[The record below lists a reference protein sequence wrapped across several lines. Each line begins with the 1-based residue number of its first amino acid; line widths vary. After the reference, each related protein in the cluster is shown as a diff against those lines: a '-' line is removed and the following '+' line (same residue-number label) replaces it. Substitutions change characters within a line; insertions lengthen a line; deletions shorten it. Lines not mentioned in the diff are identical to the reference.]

1 MNDLAPGV
9 EINGGLESCHSD
21 SWTADSN
28 SPSAPRDSRF
38 HLFKSGSESFLLL
51 AEGSRVFRIDGH
63 LHDRL
68 RTASAGPMDSVER
81 IFEEL
86 RIQSDFPTAR
96 KNKAAP
102 RLHALSLAVAQ
113 KCNMGCTYCYAQGG
127 AFGEPPQN
135 MPLKTALDAVELLFR
150 EARPG
155 DKVSLSFLGG
165 EPLLNRSVIRAATE
179 HAAALAV
186 VRKSALTLSITSN
199 GTLIRP
205 DDFEFFETHGF
216 AVTISLDGV
225 GDVHNRQRPFKN
237 GAGSYEQLVERIRPA
252 LKRQRFMQVS
262 ARVTVTPENIDLVPT
277 LEAFVGMG
285 FHSVGFSPL
294 LNAPGGGEL
303 GREHLAILLDQ
314 MIACGRRFES
324 AVAAG
329 RRYPFSN
336 MVTALKELHRG
347 THNPYPCGA
356 GIGYFG
362 VDADGVLYACHRFVN
377 DDLHMFGS
385 VANGVDRVRQNAW
398 MEQRHVNHQEP
409 CRDCWARYL
418 CGGGCHHEVIK
429 RGRHACDYIRGW
441 LHYCLGAYTRL
452 LKARPDYYFAN
463 IE

>member
-1 MNDLAPGV
+1 MRDGTLGHGEP
-9 EINGGLESCHSD
+9 
-21 SWTADSN
+21 WTADSRL
-28 SPSAPRDSRF
+28 PSAPRDPRF
-38 HLFKSGSESFLLL
+38 HLFESRSEKFLLV
-51 AEGSRVFRIDGH
+51 ADGSRVYGIDAD

-68 RTASAGPMDSVER
+68 RAASAGLAGSVEG

-86 RIQSDFPTAR
+86 GIESGFSTIQNNRS
-96 KNKAAP
+96 AP

-127 AFGEPPQN
+127 AFGAPPQN

-179 HAAALAV
+179 HAATLAAL
-186 VRKSALTLSITSN
+186 RKSVLTLSITSN
-199 GTLIRP
+199 GSLLRSE
-205 DDFEFFETHGF
+205 DLDFFESHGF
-216 AVTISLDGV
+216 AVTFSLDGV

-237 GAGSYEQLVERIRPA
+237 GRGSYESVLERIRPA
-252 LKRQRFMQVS
+252 LSQQRLMQVS
-262 ARVTVTPENIDLVPT
+262 ARVTVTPENLDLVPT
-277 LEAFVGMG
+277 LEAFVEMG

-294 LNAPGGGEL
+294 LNAPNGGEL
-303 GREHLAILLDQ
+303 GREHLAIMLEQ
-314 MIACGRRFES
+314 MIACGQRFER
-324 AVAAG
+324 AVATG

-336 MVTALKELHRG
+336 MVTALKEIHRG
-347 THNPYPCGA
+347 THHAYPCGA

-362 VDADGVLYACHRFVN
+362 VDADGALYACHRFVN
-377 DDLHMFGS
+377 DDDHIFGS
-385 VANGVDRVRQNAW
+385 VENGVDRERQHAW

-441 LHYCLGAYTRL
+441 LHYCLTAYTRL
-452 LKARPDYYFAN
+452 LKARPDYFATAQ
-463 IE
+463 

>member
-1 MNDLAPGV
+1 MNDLALGL
-9 EINGGLESCHSD
+9 EINGRKSRHRD
-21 SWTADSN
+21 SWTADPS
-28 SPSAPRDSRF
+28 SPSAPGDSRF
-38 HLFKSGSESFLLL
+38 HLFQSGSERFLLVV
-51 AEGSRVFRIDGH
+51 EGSRVYRIDAH
-63 LHDRL
+63 WHDRL
-68 RTASAGPMDSVER
+68 RATSGLVHSVEE

-86 RIQSDFPTAR
+86 QIQKDFPTAR
-96 KNKAAP
+96 NNQAAP

-127 AFGEPPQN
+127 AFGAPPQN
-135 MPLKTALDAVELLFR
+135 MPLQTALDAVEFLFR
-150 EARPG
+150 EAGPG

-165 EPLLNRSVIRAATE
+165 EPLLNRPVIRAATE
-179 HAAALAV
+179 RATALAAV
-186 VRKSALTLSITSN
+186 GKNALALSITSN

-205 DDFEFFETHGF
+205 EDFEFFENHGF

-237 GAGSYEQLVERIRPA
+237 GRGSYEQIMERIRPA
-252 LKRQRFMQVS
+252 LRQQRRMQVS
-262 ARVTVTPENIDLVPT
+262 ARITVTPENLNLVPT
-277 LEAFVGMG
+277 LEAFVEMG

-294 LNAPGGGEL
+294 LNAPAGGEL
-303 GREHLAILLDQ
+303 GWEHLANMLEQ
-314 MIACGRRFES
+314 MILCGRRFES
-324 AVAAG
+324 AVVAG

-362 VDADGVLYACHRFVN
+362 VDADGGLYACHRFVN
-377 DDLHMFGS
+377 DQDHIFGS
-385 VANGVDRVRQNAW
+385 VENGVDRVRQHAW
-398 MEQRHVNHQEP
+398 MERRHVNHQEP

-441 LHYCLGAYTRL
+441 LHYCLGAYTGL
-452 LKARPDYYFAN
+452 LKARPDYFAKA
-463 IE
+463 E

>member
-1 MNDLAPGV
+1 MNELGYRVAHGDP
-9 EINGGLESCHSD
+9 
-21 SWTADSN
+21 WTADSRL
-28 SPSAPRDSRF
+28 PSAPRDPRF
-38 HLFKSGSESFLLL
+38 HLFESRSEKFLLV
-51 AEGSRVFRIDGH
+51 AEGSRLYGIDPG

-68 RTASAGPMDSVER
+68 RAASAGLAGSVEG
-81 IFEEL
+81 IFTEL
-86 RIQSDFPTAR
+86 GIESGFSTIQNNRS
-96 KNKAAP
+96 AP

-127 AFGEPPQN
+127 AFGAPPQN
-135 MPLKTALDAVELLFR
+135 MPLKTALNAVDLLFR

-179 HAAALAV
+179 HAAALAA
-186 VRKSALTLSITSN
+186 VRKSVLTLSITSN
-199 GTLIRP
+199 GSLIRSE
-205 DDFEFFETHGF
+205 DLEFFETHGF

-225 GDVHNRQRPFKN
+225 GDVHNRHRPFKN
-237 GAGSYEQLVERIRPA
+237 GKGSYEPVLERIRPA
-252 LKRQRFMQVS
+252 LDQQRLMQVS
-262 ARVTVTPENIDLVPT
+262 ARVTVTPENLDLVPT
-277 LEAFVGMG
+277 LEAFVEMG

-294 LNAPGGGEL
+294 LNAPAGGEL
-303 GREHLAILLDQ
+303 GRENLAIMLEQ
-314 MIACGRRFES
+314 MIACGGRLET

-362 VDADGVLYACHRFVN
+362 VDADGALYACHRFVN
-377 DDLHMFGS
+377 DDDHIFGS
-385 VANGVDRVRQNAW
+385 VEKGVDLVRQHAW

-418 CGGGCHHEVIK
+418 CGGACHHEVIK

-441 LHYCLGAYTRL
+441 LHYCLAAYTRL
-452 LKARPDYYFAN
+452 LKARPDYFATTQ
-463 IE
+463 

>member
-1 MNDLAPGV
+1 MNDLSP
-9 EINGGLESCHSD
+9 GLETIGRETLHSK
-21 SWTADSN
+21 SWTGDSS

-38 HLFKSGSESFLLL
+38 HLFTSDSESFLLVS
-51 AEGSRVFRIDGH
+51 EGSQVFRIDSS
-63 LHDRL
+63 LRDRL
-68 RTASAGPMDSVER
+68 RTAEPDSVEE

-86 RIQSDFPTAR
+86 RIRTDFLTA
-96 KNKAAP
+96 KVKAAP

-113 KCNMGCTYCYAQGG
+113 KCNLGCTYCYAQGG
-127 AFGEPPQN
+127 AFGAPAQN

-165 EPLLNRSVIRAATE
+165 EPLLNRGVIRAATE

-205 DDFEFFETHGF
+205 EDFEFFENHGF
-216 AVTISLDGV
+216 AVTVSLDGV
-225 GDVHNRQRPFKN
+225 GDVHDRQRPFKN
-237 GAGSYEQLVERIRPA
+237 GAGSYEQVVARVRPA
-252 LKRQRFMQVS
+252 LKQQRGMQVS
-262 ARVTVTPENIDLVPT
+262 ARVTVSPKNLDLAPT
-277 LEAFVGMG
+277 LEAFVEMG

-294 LNAPGGGEL
+294 LNAPSGGEL
-303 GREHLAILLDQ
+303 GREHLAIMLEQ

-324 AVAAG
+324 AIVAG
-329 RRYPFSN
+329 RRYPFLN

-362 VDADGVLYACHRFVN
+362 VDAGGVLYACHRFVN
-377 DDLHMFGS
+377 DDLHVFGS
-385 VANGVDRVRQNAW
+385 VQNGVDRVRQDVW
-398 MEQRHVNHQEP
+398 VEQRHVNHQEP

-452 LKARPDYYFAN
+452 LKARPDYFARD
-463 IE
+463 E

>member
-1 MNDLAPGV
+1 MNDLAPEFEV
-9 EINGGLESCHSD
+9 NGTRISA
-21 SWTADSN
+21 WTADSN

-38 HLFKSGSESFLLL
+38 HLFQSDTESYLLL
-51 AEGSRVFRIDGH
+51 AEGSRIFRVDNN
-63 LHDRL
+63 LHQRL
-68 RTASAGPMDSVER
+68 RTGSAGPSDTIEGILRESR
-81 IFEEL
+81 I
-86 RIQSDFPTAR
+86 RSDFPTGKR
-96 KNKAAP
+96 NQAAP

-113 KCNMGCTYCYAQGG
+113 KCNLGCTYCYAQGG
-127 AFGEPPQN
+127 TFGAPPQN

-150 EARPG
+150 ETRPE
-155 DKVSLSFLGG
+155 DQVSLSFLGG

-179 HAAALAV
+179 HAAALAA
-186 VRKSALTLSITSN
+186 VRESTLRLSITSN

-205 DDFEFFETHGF
+205 EDFDFFENHGF

-237 GAGSYEQLVERIRPA
+237 GAGSYEQVLERIRPG
-252 LKRQRFMQVS
+252 LQQQRRMQVS
-262 ARVTVTPENIDLVPT
+262 ARVTVTPKNLDLVQT

-294 LNAPGGGEL
+294 LNAPTGGEL
-303 GREHLAILLDQ
+303 GREHLAVMLEQ

-324 AVAAG
+324 AIVAG

-362 VDADGVLYACHRFVN
+362 VDADGVLYACHRFVS
-377 DDLHMFGS
+377 DDLHIFGNLE
-385 VANGVDRVRQNAW
+385 NGVDRARQEAW
-398 MEQRHVNHQEP
+398 MEQRQVNHQEP
-409 CRDCWARYL
+409 CRGCWARYL

-452 LKARPDYYFAN
+452 LKARPDYFA
-463 IE
+463 EVK

>member
-9 EINGGLESCHSD
+9 GINARDSCQRD

-38 HLFKSGSESFLLL
+38 HLFKSDSESFLLL
-51 AEGSRVFRIDGH
+51 AEGSRVFRIDSD

-68 RTASAGPMDSVER
+68 RTGSAGSGDSIEG
-81 IFEEL
+81 IFQESG
-86 RIQSDFPTAR
+86 IQADFPMVR
-96 KNKAAP
+96 KNQAAP

-113 KCNMGCTYCYAQGG
+113 KCNLGCTYCYAQGG
-127 AFGEPPQN
+127 AFGAPAQN
-135 MPLKTALDAVELLFR
+135 MPLKTALEAVELLFR
-150 EARPG
+150 EASPG

-165 EPLLNRSVIRAATE
+165 EPLMNRSVIRAATV

-186 VRKSALTLSITSN
+186 VSKSKLTLSITSN
-199 GTLIRP
+199 GTLVRP
-205 DDFEFFETHGF
+205 DDFEFFENHGF
-216 AVTISLDGV
+216 AVTISLDGI
-225 GDVHNRQRPFKN
+225 GDVHDRQRPLKN
-237 GAGSYEQLVERIRPA
+237 GAGSYEKVVERIRSA
-252 LKRQRFMQVS
+252 LNRQRLMQIS
-262 ARVTVTPENIDLVPT
+262 ARVTVTPVNLDLVPT
-277 LEAFVGMG
+277 LEAFMGMG

-294 LNAPGGGEL
+294 LNAPAGGEL
-303 GREHLAILLDQ
+303 GREHLAIMLEQ
-314 MIACGRRFES
+314 MISCGRRFES
-324 AVAAG
+324 SVVAG

-336 MVTALKELHRG
+336 MVTALKELHWG
-347 THNPYPCGA
+347 NHNPYPCGA

-377 DDLHMFGS
+377 DDLHRFGS
-385 VANGVDRVRQNAW
+385 VTAGVDRMRQEAW

-409 CRDCWARYL
+409 CRGCWARYL

-452 LKARPDYYFAN
+452 LKARPDYFAKA
-463 IE
+463 E

>member
-1 MNDLAPGV
+1 
-9 EINGGLESCHSD
+9 
-21 SWTADSN
+21 
-28 SPSAPRDSRF
+28 
-38 HLFKSGSESFLLL
+38 
-51 AEGSRVFRIDGH
+51 
-63 LHDRL
+63 
-68 RTASAGPMDSVER
+68 
-81 IFEEL
+81 
-86 RIQSDFPTAR
+86 
-96 KNKAAP
+96 
-102 RLHALSLAVAQ
+102 
-113 KCNMGCTYCYAQGG
+113 
-127 AFGEPPQN
+127 

-165 EPLLNRSVIRAATE
+165 EPLLNRGVIRAATE

-205 DDFEFFETHGF
+205 EDFEFFENHGF
-216 AVTISLDGV
+216 AVTVSLDGV
-225 GDVHNRQRPFKN
+225 GDVHDRQRPFKN
-237 GAGSYEQLVERIRPA
+237 GAGSYEQVVERIRPA
-252 LKRQRFMQVS
+252 LKQQRRMQVS
-262 ARVTVTPENIDLVPT
+262 ARVTVSPKNMDLAPT
-277 LEAFVGMG
+277 LEAFVGIG

-294 LNAPGGGEL
+294 LNAPSGGEL
-303 GREHLAILLDQ
+303 GREHLAIMLGQ

-324 AVAAG
+324 AIVAG
-329 RRYPFSN
+329 RRYPFLN

-362 VDADGVLYACHRFVN
+362 VDAGGVLYACHRFVN
-377 DDLHMFGS
+377 DDLHVFGS
-385 VANGVDRVRQNAW
+385 VQNGVDRVRQDVW
-398 MEQRHVNHQEP
+398 VEQRHVNHQEP

-452 LKARPDYYFAN
+452 LKARPDYFARD
-463 IE
+463 E

>member
-1 MNDLAPGV
+1 MNDLAPDLGI
-9 EINGGLESCHSD
+9 EGTERRHSEP
-21 SWTADSN
+21 WTADSD

-38 HLFKSGSESFLLL
+38 HLFKSDSENYLLL
-51 AEGSRVFRIDGH
+51 AEGSRVFRIDSN

-68 RTASAGPMDSVER
+68 RTSAPGSDSVER
-81 IFEEL
+81 IFKEL
-86 RIQSDFPTAR
+86 RIQSDFLTAGNNR
-96 KNKAAP
+96 AAP

-127 AFGEPPQN
+127 TFGAPPQN

-150 EARPG
+150 ETCPG
-155 DKVSLSFLGG
+155 DTVSLSFLGG
-165 EPLLNRSVIRAATE
+165 EPLLNRGVIRAATE
-179 HAAALAV
+179 HAAALAA
-186 VRKSALTLSITSN
+186 VRKSALRLSITSN

-205 DDFEFFETHGF
+205 EDFAFFETHGF

-225 GDVHNRQRPFKN
+225 GDVHNRQRPLKH
-237 GAGSYEQLVERIRPA
+237 GGRSYEQIVERIRPG
-252 LKRQRFMQVS
+252 LNHQRLMQVS
-262 ARVTVTPENIDLVPT
+262 ARVTVTPRNIDLVQT
-277 LEAFVGMG
+277 LETFAAMG

-294 LNAPGGGEL
+294 LNAPAGGEL
-303 GREHLAILLDQ
+303 DGGQLAIMLEQ

-324 AVAAG
+324 AIVAG

-362 VDADGVLYACHRFVN
+362 VDADGVLYACHRFVS
-377 DDLHMFGS
+377 DDLHVFGS
-385 VANGVDRVRQNAW
+385 VQNGVDRARQATW
-398 MEQRHVNHQEP
+398 MQQRHVNDQEP

-452 LKARPDYYFAN
+452 LKARPDYFAKVP
-463 IE
+463 

>member
-1 MNDLAPGV
+1 MNELAPGL
-9 EINGGLESCHSD
+9 EINERISRHTH
-21 SWTADSN
+21 SWTANPS

-38 HLFKSGSESFLLL
+38 HLFRSGSERFLLVV
-51 AEGSRVFRIDGH
+51 EGSRVYRIDADWY
-63 LHDRL
+63 DRL
-68 RTASAGPMDSVER
+68 KTTSGLVHSVEE

-86 RIQSDFPTAR
+86 RIEKDFLAVR
-96 KNKAAP
+96 NNRAAP

-127 AFGEPPQN
+127 AFGAPPQN
-135 MPLKTALDAVELLFR
+135 MPLQTALDAVEFLFS
-150 EARPG
+150 EAGPG

-165 EPLLNRSVIRAATE
+165 EPLLNRTVIRAATE
-179 HAAALAV
+179 HAAALAA
-186 VRKSALTLSITSN
+186 VRGSALTLSITSN

-205 DDFEFFETHGF
+205 EDFEFFETHGF

-225 GDVHNRQRPFKN
+225 GDVHNQQRPFKN
-237 GAGSYEQLVERIRPA
+237 GRGSYEQVMERIRPA
-252 LKRQRFMQVS
+252 LRQQCRMQLS
-262 ARVTVTPENIDLVPT
+262 ARVTVTPENLNLVPT
-277 LEAFVGMG
+277 LEAFVEMG

-294 LNAPGGGEL
+294 LNAPAGGEL
-303 GREHLAILLDQ
+303 GGEQLAKMLEQ
-314 MIACGRRFES
+314 MILCGRRFES
-324 AVAAG
+324 AVVAG

-362 VDADGVLYACHRFVN
+362 VDAGGALYACHRFVN
-377 DDLHMFGS
+377 DQDHIFGS
-385 VANGVDRVRQNAW
+385 VENGVDRVRQHDW
-398 MEQRHVNHQEP
+398 MERRHVNHQEP

-441 LHYCLGAYTRL
+441 LHYCLGAYTGL
-452 LKARPDYYFAN
+452 LKARPDYFAKA
-463 IE
+463 E